1 MCTKKQP
8 DKCLSP
14 RVWIIFKSSQSLVK
28 WAFASLFFALA
39 DYEGSVEFDE
49 SKMPVFGADN
59 DGFTLTLY
67 NLNYGTNY
75 ATQVNENDTQGG
87 TQDDAQEKIIKMI
100 KANPQIS
107 TADMASELGISIATV
122 KRKIKKMPNVS
133 YKGSGYSGHWE
144 IKEWIQSIGFKEA
157 EWDKL
162 LD

>member
-1 MCTKKQP
+1 M
-8 DKCLSP
+8 
-14 RVWIIFKSSQSLVK
+14 
-28 WAFASLFFALA
+28 FFALA

-49 SKMPVFGADN
+49 SNMPVFGADN

-87 TQDDAQEKIIKMI
+87 TQDDTQEKIIKMI

-144 IKEWIQSIGFKEA
+144 IKE
-157 EWDKL
+157 
-162 LD
+162 

>member
-1 MCTKKQP
+1 M
-8 DKCLSP
+8 
-14 RVWIIFKSSQSLVK
+14 
-28 WAFASLFFALA
+28 FFALA

-75 ATQVNENDTQGG
+75 ATQVNENDT
-87 TQDDAQEKIIKMI
+87 QEKIIKMI

-144 IKEWIQSIGFKEA
+144 IKE
-157 EWDKL
+157 
-162 LD
+162 

>member
-75 ATQVNENDTQGG
+75 ATQVNENDTQ
-87 TQDDAQEKIIKMI
+87 EKIIKMI

>member
-1 MCTKKQP
+1 M
-8 DKCLSP
+8 S
-14 RVWIIFKSSQSLVK
+14 
-28 WAFASLFFALA
+28 
-39 DYEGSVEFDE
+39 
-49 SKMPVFGADN
+49 VFGADN

-100 KANPQIS
+100 KVNSQIS
-107 TADMASELGISIATV
+107 TSDMASELEISIATV

-144 IKEWIQSIGFKEA
+144 IKE
-157 EWDKL
+157 
-162 LD
+162 

>member
-1 MCTKKQP
+1 M
-8 DKCLSP
+8 S
-14 RVWIIFKSSQSLVK
+14 
-28 WAFASLFFALA
+28 
-39 DYEGSVEFDE
+39 
-49 SKMPVFGADN
+49 VFGADN

-100 KANPQIS
+100 KVNSQIS
-107 TADMASELGISIATV
+107 TADMALELEISIATV

-144 IKEWIQSIGFKEA
+144 IK
-157 EWDKL
+157 
-162 LD
+162 

>member
-1 MCTKKQP
+1 M
-8 DKCLSP
+8 S
-14 RVWIIFKSSQSLVK
+14 
-28 WAFASLFFALA
+28 
-39 DYEGSVEFDE
+39 
-49 SKMPVFGADN
+49 VFGADN

-100 KANPQIS
+100 KVNPQIS

-122 KRKIKKMPNVS
+122 KRKIKKMLNVS

-144 IKEWIQSIGFKEA
+144 IKE
-157 EWDKL
+157 
-162 LD
+162 

>member
-1 MCTKKQP
+1 M
-8 DKCLSP
+8 S
-14 RVWIIFKSSQSLVK
+14 
-28 WAFASLFFALA
+28 
-39 DYEGSVEFDE
+39 
-49 SKMPVFGADN
+49 VFGTDN

-100 KANPQIS
+100 KVNFQIS
-107 TADMASELGISIATV
+107 TADMASELEISIATV

-144 IKEWIQSIGFKEA
+144 IKE
-157 EWDKL
+157 
-162 LD
+162 